1 MASGPFATIL
11 RQIRGLA
18 LSEDAARQ
26 EDARL
31 LDRFLGQRDEA
42 AFEALVRRHGPMV
55 LGVCRRLLPDWCD
68 VEDAFQATFLVLL
81 RKAPSLGRRERVG
94 PWLYGVARRTALRA
108 RRSAARR
115 QTHEKQVAH
124 PASTDDG
131 DDVAWRD
138 MRAVLDDE
146 LARLPEKYRAPVIL
160 CYLEGKT
167 YNEAAELLGWPSGTV
182 FGRLARARDLL
193 RQRLTRRGL
202 ALSAGLLA
210 VALAEKTSAAVPA
223 ALTAST
229 MQVAQALVAGNVPAV
244 AAVSSSAAALME
256 GVLQAMFLKQLKIV
270 LAAVSLVLLVVV
282 AGVLTHT
289 MLAAPQADDTKE
301 EKKADEPA
309 PAGEPNR
316 TTEEPARWGTVKGQ
330 VVFDG
335 DPIPEPKPISVDKD
349 QQHCQSRGPLV
360 SNEWVVNKDNK
371 GIRYAYV
378 WLVADPNLKKPSQK
392 IPVHPSLAESKEK
405 QLVLDQ
411 PCCMF
416 EPHVLALREDQT
428 LTVKNSAPIPHNVNI
443 QGGIKN
449 PTLNVLLPPG
459 GQMEVKDFKAAVP
472 PVSVVCN
479 IHGWMKSYIRV
490 FDHPYFAITDADGK
504 FEIKQAPAGDFYL
517 VVWHEAVGWRDRKT
531 VTNAEGKEEQHI
543 GTKITIKGD
552 GTIDLG
558 KLGIKSSE

>member
-1 MASGPFATIL
+1 MGSGPFANIL
-11 RQIRGLA
+11 RQVRTLA

-31 LDRFLGQRDEA
+31 LGRFLDQRDEA
-42 AFEALVRRHGPMV
+42 AFEALLRRHGPMV
-55 LGVCRRLLPDWCD
+55 LGVCRRLLPDPCD
-68 VEDAFQATFLVLL
+68 AEDAFQATFLVLL
-81 RKAPSLGRRERVG
+81 RKAPSLGRRERVA

-115 QTHEKQVAH
+115 QTHEKQAAR
-124 PASTDDG
+124 PGCTNDTDEA
-131 DDVAWRD
+131 AWRD
-138 MRAVLDDE
+138 LRAVLDDE
-146 LARLPEKYRAPVIL
+146 LAQLPEKYRAPVIL

-167 YNEAAELLGWPSGTV
+167 YNEAAEQLGWPSGTV

-193 RQRLTRRGL
+193 RRRLTRRGL
-202 ALSAGLLA
+202 TLSAALLA
-210 VALAEKTSAAVPA
+210 LALAEKTSAAVPA
-223 ALTAST
+223 SLTGSTLQAAKALA
-229 MQVAQALVAGNVPAV
+229 AGKLPAV
-244 AAVSSSAAALME
+244 AAVSPSAAALME
-256 GVLQAMFLKQLKIV
+256 GVMQAMFLKQLKIV
-270 LAAVSLVLLVVV
+270 LAAVSLVLLIVA

-289 MLAAPQADDTKE
+289 MLAAPPPADDKRE
-301 EKKADEPA
+301 EKKLDEPA
-309 PAGEPNR
+309 PAREPS
-316 TTEEPARWGTVKGQ
+316 TEEPARWGTVKGQ

-335 DPIPEPKPISVDKD
+335 DAIPEPTPINVDKD
-349 QQHCQSRGPLV
+349 QQHCLSKGPLV

-371 GIRYAYV
+371 GIRHVYV

-428 LTVKNSAPIPHNVNI
+428 LMVKNSAPIPHNVNI

-459 GQMEVKDFKAAVP
+459 GQIEVKDFKAAVP

-490 FDHPYFAITDADGK
+490 FDHPYFAVTDADGK
-504 FEIKQAPAGDFYL
+504 FEIEQAPVGDFYL

-543 GTKITIKGD
+543 GMKITIKGD
-552 GTIDLG
+552 GATDLG
-558 KLGIKSSE
+558 KLGIKPAE